1 VFVGVVL
8 LSALS
13 SHTIEGSVTYTSG
26 KVETIMELFTLER
39 LESLYTEF
47 ETCRNEFDMRSLLQC
62 VVYDC
67 LVFIDGDG
75 TG

>member
-1 VFVGVVL
+1 
-8 LSALS
+8 
-13 SHTIEGSVTYTSG
+13 
-26 KVETIMELFTLER
+26 MELFTLER
-39 LESLYTEF
+39 LESLHTEF
-47 ETCRNEFDMRSLLQC
+47 ETCRNELNVGSLLQG